1 MQLATAESSDS
12 LWLNTPSN
20 YSEYGGG
27 SHDSYTERTG
37 GFALVIAIAIAFS
50 IVCAAIGKLMRAYAK
65 ARLDLAKSRANK
77 NHSELRQELASH
89 IRWLLLFTF

>member
-1 MQLATAESSDS
+1 M
-12 LWLNTPSN
+12 
-20 YSEYGGG
+20 
-27 SHDSYTERTG
+27 
-37 GFALVIAIAIAFS
+37 IAIAIAFS